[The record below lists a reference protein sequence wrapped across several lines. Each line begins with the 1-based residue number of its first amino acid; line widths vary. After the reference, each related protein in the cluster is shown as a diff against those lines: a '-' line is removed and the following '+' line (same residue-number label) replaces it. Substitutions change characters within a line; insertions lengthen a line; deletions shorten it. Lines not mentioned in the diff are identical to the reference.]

1 MEQKSANIQTAFD
14 LLSSLV
20 LKHHSSKKEH
30 AKGDNAHSSFSSESN
45 SNERKI
51 LTHQEIINR
60 IAEQIVLV
68 QRIKI
73 VKRFVLV

>member
-1 MEQKSANIQTAFD
+1 MLIRVF
-14 LLSSLV
+14 LLKV
-20 LKHHSSKKEH
+20 I
-30 AKGDNAHSSFSSESN
+30 